1 MDTVSIL
8 LADDDEDDRLLFEEA
23 LQKVRHSIK
32 SKMVNNGAQLMD
44 YLHSLGKGELPHLL
58 FLDLNMPLKSGLE
71 CLTEI
76 RAHPCLRELTVAIYS
91 TSSSSEDIENTYIKG
106 ANVYI
111 NKPSDFNQ
119 LVKIL
124 SDVITINWQ
133 YQRSELNKEN
143 FVLSI
148 E

>member
-1 MDTVSIL
+1 MDTIHIL
-8 LADDDEDDRLLFEEA
+8 LAEDDEDDRLLFEEA
-23 LQKVRHSIK
+23 LQKVRHSITC
-32 SKMVNNGAQLMD
+32 KMVHNGAQLMD
-44 YLHSLGKGELPHLL
+44 YLQDLPHAELPQLL
-58 FLDLNMPLKSGLE
+58 FLDLNMPLKTGLE
-71 CLTEI
+71 CLIEI
-76 RAHPCLRELTVAIYS
+76 RSNPCLRDLTVAIYS
-91 TSSSSEDIENTYIKG
+91 TSSSSEDIENTFIKG